1 MNCTLYFMFFHVF
14 LALASIHG
22 RRGSFW
28 SSIAVVFHLGYG
40 IVIIITMIL
49 DITIL
54 TLNYHNDMVKIDKI
68 IIPLP

>member
-1 MNCTLYFMFFHVF
+1 MFFHIF

-28 SSIAVVFHLGYG
+28 SSIAIVFYLGYG
-40 IVIIITMIL
+40 IVFIITMIL

-54 TLNYHNDMVKIDKI
+54 MLHYDNDMVNIDKI
-68 IIPLP
+68 IVPLP